1 MRAFSIVLCIFA
13 ASFAV
18 VSAQQKE
25 ATPNVKIVPITPTAA
40 SSAKDMFM
48 NYCAS
53 CHGKEG
59 KGDGPA
65 APAMKTPPTDLTLL
79 AAHNGG
85 KFPEDR
91 VFYSLQG
98 GVVPAH
104 GSEEMP
110 VWGDVLKSLNAG
122 SSNLLHLR
130 LTNLT
135 YYIRD
140 LQKK

>member
-1 MRAFSIVLCIFA
+1 MRVSSIVCCMFGASLAIAFA
-13 ASFAV
+13 QNA
-18 VSAQQKE
+18 
-25 ATPNVKIVPITPTAA
+25 ATPTVKIVPVTSTPA
-40 SSAKDMFM
+40 SSGKDMYV
-48 NYCAS
+48 NYCAA

-65 APAMKTPPTDLTLL
+65 APALKTPPTDLTML
-79 AAHNGG
+79 ATRNGG

-91 VFYSLQG
+91 VFYSIAG

-110 VWGDVLKSLNAG
+110 VWGSVLKSLNAG
-122 SSNLLHLR
+122 SGNMLHLR